1 MRETNSFF
9 FSDATIDLLLLD
21 VTPLSLGIETSGQI
35 QTVLIERNTKI
46 PVSRTQT
53 FSTASDNQTS
63 VSVRVF
69 EGERK
74 LTKDCNLLGQFQLDG
89 ISPAPRGV
97 PKITITYA
105 ISADGILSV
114 SAVDDASGSKKV
126 IFSPFVLVFCLICIF
141 VQEIQVKNENRFSR
155 EEIERMV
162 REASEMGAEDEKV
175 FETIQAKNSL
185 ESVAYGLR
193 NSIASSEMSAD
204 VKAKLEATVNET
216 ISWIDRNSSASKEE
230 FDAKRTAL
238 EELVQQ
244 VAGNGQMPPQQKQ
257 SSTSRPTV
265 EEVD

>member
-1 MRETNSFF
+1 M
-9 FSDATIDLLLLD
+9 
-21 VTPLSLGIETSGQI
+21 
-35 QTVLIERNTKI
+35 
-46 PVSRTQT
+46 
-53 FSTASDNQTS
+53 
-63 VSVRVF
+63 
-69 EGERK
+69 
-74 LTKDCNLLGQFQLDG
+74 
-89 ISPAPRGV
+89 
-97 PKITITYA
+97 
-105 ISADGILSV
+105 
-114 SAVDDASGSKKV
+114 
-126 IFSPFVLVFCLICIF
+126 
-141 VQEIQVKNENRFSR
+141 KNENRFSR

-244 VAGNGQMPPQQKQ
+244 VAGGCSGRRLDSHSQGAAAGVQLFQRQGALQDHQP
-257 SSTSRPTV
+257 R
-265 EEVD
+265 